1 MIQNQNWQAICNS
14 IIIRRTKQNA
24 PLTNNN
30 IEKVKIYAAMK
41 NVIAFFAFFAFA
53 LSLNAQAPSFE
64 SFAGQFKKAALPFS
78 ICQEDMQSRNKAER
92 LSWEYYQFLP
102 ELERSAQFHN
112 MPVHPEPV
120 AVLETENNY
129 AFVCNLARG
138 LGKNKSYCVVVYDR
152 FGNYIATNFVAGST
166 ATTLTTVTIDT
177 ELMAHVEQLDRATM
191 LQGSQVIDLT
201 APGNPDQ
208 LDWSGIEMNGTASN
222 VATK

>member
-1 MIQNQNWQAICNS
+1 
-14 IIIRRTKQNA
+14 
-24 PLTNNN
+24 
-30 IEKVKIYAAMK
+30 MK

-64 SFAGQFKKAALPFS
+64 AFLGQFKKAALPFS
-78 ICQEDMQSRNKAER
+78 ICQEDMQNRSKAER
-92 LSWEYYQFLP
+92 LSWEFYQFLP

-129 AFVCNLARG
+129 TFICNLARG
-138 LGKNKSYCVVVYDR
+138 LGKNKSYCAVVYDR
-152 FGNYIATNFVAGST
+152 FGNYIATNFIAGVN
-166 ATTLTTVTIDT
+166 ATTLTTVTIDS
-177 ELMAHVEQLDRATM
+177 ELMAQVEQLDRATM
-191 LQGSQVIDLT
+191 LQGSQMIDLT

-208 LDWSGIEMNGTASN
+208 LDWSGIEVSGDASN